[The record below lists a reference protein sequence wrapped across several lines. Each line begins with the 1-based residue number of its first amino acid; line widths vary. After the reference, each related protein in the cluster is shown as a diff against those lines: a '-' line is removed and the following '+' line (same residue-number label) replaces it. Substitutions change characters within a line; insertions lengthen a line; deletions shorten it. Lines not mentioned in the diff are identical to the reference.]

1 MIKLLNTPIIGPMEK
16 TVASSWIDMLAG
28 LSGKYIRRTPPAFC
42 ARATPDVASS
52 QTQATNQHDRRVMSA
67 SLPGLVR
74 FDPATVRAEITNI
87 AQRKADECGEPP
99 LEQQV

>member
-42 ARATPDVASS
+42 ATATPEVASS
-52 QTQATNQHDRRVMSA
+52 QTQATNQHDRRVMAA

-74 FDPATVRAEITNI
+74 FDLATIVVFVGPV
-87 AQRKADECGEPP
+87 Q
-99 LEQQV
+99 